1 VNAQVTPDVY
11 DVCRLLKRYY
21 QKNGYT
27 MHVNSPELGLMDVT
41 REFLDL
47 LVKNGV
53 VVLYPLYD
61 GGVPVAIGLT
71 EKGYRMATAERKRRR
86 HW

>member
-1 VNAQVTPDVY
+1 MIPDAY
-11 DVCRLLKRYY
+11 DVCRRLKRYH

-27 MHVNSPELGLMDVT
+27 MRVNSPELGLMSVT

-47 LVKNGV
+47 LVKNGIV
-53 VVLYPLYD
+53 EVLPLYE
-61 GGVPVAIGLT
+61 GGTPVAIGLT
-71 EKGYRMATAERKRRR
+71 DKGYRMATAERKRRR